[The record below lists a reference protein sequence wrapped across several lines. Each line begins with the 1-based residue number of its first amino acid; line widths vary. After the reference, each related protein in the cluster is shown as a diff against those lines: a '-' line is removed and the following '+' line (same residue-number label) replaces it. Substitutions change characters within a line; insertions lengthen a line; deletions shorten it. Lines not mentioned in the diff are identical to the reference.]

1 MTSPP
6 GKLINKK
13 DIRYQYFIT
22 GDCNEWKMGKEK
34 KNPRK
39 SVPRELQTLT
49 LLGDVQSQA
58 SGPAVERPCRAR
70 LPQPVGV
77 SRLGRLSC
85 PWGLQAVGFGA
96 GTGRGMLVGLVG
108 RSRGEA
114 SVIQKMIAVR
124 T

>member
-1 MTSPP
+1 ME
-6 GKLINKK
+6 N
-13 DIRYQYFIT
+13 
-22 GDCNEWKMGKEK
+22 GKEK

-77 SRLGRLSC
+77 SVGSAGRGLRCGDRKGDACGLGGKV
-85 PWGLQAVGFGA
+85 PWGSISHSENDCSEDLTSFREV
-96 GTGRGMLVGLVG
+96 
-108 RSRGEA
+108 
-114 SVIQKMIAVR
+114 
-124 T
+124 